1 MENLGFS
8 GILNLG
14 NTCYLNSTIQILS
27 HIYELNNYIKDNQ
40 KIADIPDSILTKEWF
55 DLYNLLWLKNCTI
68 SPNKFVHHIRE
79 LSKIKNSVFS
89 DSTQND
95 AVEYFYFVIDCIHNS
110 YNKTN
115 NIHLLR
121 TEQID
126 QKEINKAIDLYE
138 NKNQSIIHYLFTS
151 FIITVYTNQI
161 TNEKEFDKIEPNFTI
176 ELSIPVC
183 PSVTLNDCF
192 EETFNL
198 EIMNDPWLD
207 DKTNT
212 YKKIN
217 KQTYL
222 CYLPEILV
230 IHLKRWNANLNK
242 NNTLVKF
249 DETLNIF
256 KYTLYKTQNECSY
269 ELFGII
275 NHQGSVMGGHYFSY
289 IKKIHW
295 YSFDDSTITKIE
307 PSAIIN
313 SKNYCLF
320 YRKIK

>member
-1 MENLGFS
+1 MNFNFKRIKLGLDS
-8 GILNLG
+8 V
-14 NTCYLNSTIQILS
+14 TQIT
-27 HIYELNNYIKDNQ
+27 DN
-40 KIADIPDSILTKEWF
+40 
-55 DLYNLLWLKNCTI
+55 
-68 SPNKFVHHIRE
+68 V
-79 LSKIKNSVFS
+79 
-89 DSTQND
+89 
-95 AVEYFYFVIDCIHNS
+95 
-110 YNKTN
+110 
-115 NIHLLR
+115 
-121 TEQID
+121 
-126 QKEINKAIDLYE
+126 EINRQYINFLYRPDGD
-138 NKNQSIIHYLFTS
+138 KYRDS
-151 FIITVYTNQI
+151 
-161 TNEKEFDKIEPNFTI
+161 EKEFDKIEPNFTI

>member
-27 HIYELNNYIKDNQ
+27 HIYELNNYINDNQ
-40 KIADIPDSILTKEWF
+40 QIANIPDSILTKEWF
-55 DLYNLLWLKNCTI
+55 DLYKLLWSKNCTI
-68 SPNKFVHHIRE
+68 SPNKFVFHVRE

-89 DSTQND
+89 DSAQND

-110 YNKTN
+110 YNKVN
-115 NIHLLR
+115 NICLIK
-121 TEQID
+121 TNQPEVN
-126 QKEINKAIDLYE
+126 KEIDLYE
-138 NKNQSIIHYLFTS
+138 LKNQSIIHSLFTS
-151 FIITVYTNQI
+151 FVITVYTNQI
-161 TNEKEFDKIEPNFTI
+161 NNEKEFEKIEPNFTI
-176 ELSIPVC
+176 ELSIPIC
-183 PSVTLNDCF
+183 SSVTLNDCF

-249 DETLNIF
+249 DEKLNIF
-256 KYTLYKTQNECSY
+256 KYTLYKTCDECNY

-275 NHQGSVMGGHYFSY
+275 NHQGNVMGGHYFSY
-289 IKKIHW
+289 IKKIQW
-295 YSFDDSTITKIE
+295 YSFDDSTISKIE